1 MSKKYDQSEA
11 RPFKS
16 LYKEGYITPP
26 NYLCELIFQRRG
38 EYDKNAVPQE
48 LWLNKKFKSQYVG
61 QLIHINKLLNQYS
74 ISTLISAFKESKALS
89 VTNPSYLKIA
99 DRIHA
104 EKSNKER
111 IIEESKVEFNK
122 PKEAFGKIN
131 KLGDL

>member
-1 MSKKYDQSEA
+1 MSKRYDQSEA

-16 LYKEGYITPP
+16 LYKEGYITAP

-48 LWLNKKFKSQYVG
+48 LWLNKKFKGQYVG
-61 QLIHINKLLNQYS
+61 QLININKLLKTYS

-89 VTNPSYLKIA
+89 VTNPAYIKIVE
-99 DRIHA
+99 RIHLA
-104 EKSNKER
+104 KTDKEKV
-111 IIEESKVEFNK
+111 IEKSKVEFNK
-122 PKEAFGKIN
+122 PREAFGKKN